1 MTILLAYVDMNLD
14 SEPTLHLYV
23 LLHTVFIC
31 TPTYCVYMYSYILCI
46 YVLLHTVYI
55 CTPTYSVFGGEA
67 AKPMFSSLVWPTQDK
82 SIIHELDGGFAYVD
96 NKLTASQSK
105 PLLSVWDN
113 KL

>member
-1 MTILLAYVDMNLD
+1 MTILLTYVDINLD

-31 TPTYCVYMYSYILCI
+31 TPYILCI

-55 CTPTYSVFGGEA
+55 CTPTYCVFGGEA

-82 SIIHELDGGFAYVD
+82 SILHELGGGFA
-96 NKLTASQSK
+96 
-105 PLLSVWDN
+105 
-113 KL
+113 